1 VEHGAAAA
9 SLSGLGQRLTVRPRH
24 LAATAAVCAAAV
36 SVPVSAAALEAR
48 VTRLRAA
55 GPRVAAGIE
64 VSDLLQDKFLSLV
77 RGGRA
82 VFLQLEAA
90 LWEDRRVFD
99 RIVIALPPATWRV
112 DRDPAGSGV
121 LLQDQHGGL
130 VRHADIRQ
138 PLVLGLDLGP
148 AARVQEDSVYYLH
161 ARLAAASVDER
172 DIDRAGETIFGEE
185 GSNSGLVG
193 LGRFVFKTLL
203 RVGQYLESATTEVT
217 SRRLSGRDI
226 KNGVL

>member
-1 VEHGAAAA
+1 MR
-9 SLSGLGQRLTVRPRH
+9 SRH
-24 LAATAAVCAAAV
+24 LAATAAVCATVV
-36 SVPVSAAALEAR
+36 SLPAPAAAIEAR
-48 VTRLRAA
+48 VTRLRVV
-55 GPRVAAGIE
+55 GPRVSAGVEI
-64 VSDLLQDKFLSLV
+64 SDLLQDKFLTLV

-99 RIVIALPPATWRV
+99 RIVITLPPATWRV
-112 DRDPAGSGV
+112 DRDPASVGV

-138 PLVLGLDLGP
+138 PLSLGLDLGP
-148 AARVQEDSVYYLH
+148 ATRIQEDAVYYLH
-161 ARLAAASVDER
+161 TRVTAASVDQR
-172 DIDRAGETIFGEE
+172 DIDRAGEAIFGDDRA
-185 GSNSGLVG
+185 GSGLAG

-203 RVGQYLESATTEVT
+203 RVGQYLESATTEVS

-226 KNGVL
+226 KRGVL

>member
-1 VEHGAAAA
+1 
-9 SLSGLGQRLTVRPRH
+9 
-24 LAATAAVCAAAV
+24 VCAAVVAV
-36 SVPVSAAALEAR
+36 SSPAAALEAR

-64 VSDLLQDKFLSLV
+64 VSDLLQDEFLALV

-99 RIVIALPPATWRV
+99 RIVVTLPPTTWRV
-112 DRDPAGSGV
+112 DRDPASAGV

-138 PLVLGLDLGP
+138 PLTLGLDLGP
-148 AARVQEDSVYYLH
+148 AARVQESAIYYLH
-161 ARLAAASVDER
+161 ARLTAASVDER
-172 DIDRAGETIFGEE
+172 DIDRAGETIFGDDRS
-185 GSNSGLVG
+185 GSGLVG

-203 RVGQYLESATTEVT
+203 RLGQYLESATTEVT

-226 KNGVL
+226 KTGVL

>member
-1 VEHGAAAA
+1 MA
-9 SLSGLGQRLTVRPRH
+9 SLP
-24 LAATAAVCAAAV
+24 
-36 SVPVSAAALEAR
+36 VPLAALEAR

-55 GPRVAAGIE
+55 GPRVSAGVEISE
-64 VSDLLQDKFLSLV
+64 LLEDKFLNLV

-82 VFLQLEAA
+82 VFVQLEAT

-99 RIVIALPPATWRV
+99 RIVVALPPLTWRI
-112 DRDPAGSGV
+112 DRDPAGAGV

-138 PLVLGLDLGP
+138 PLTLGLDLG
-148 AARVQEDSVYYLH
+148 AATRVEADAVYYLH
-161 ARLAAASVDER
+161 ARVTAASVDER
-172 DIDRAGETIFGEE
+172 DIDRAGEAIFGDDRA
-185 GSNSGLVG
+185 GSGLAG
-193 LGRFVFKTLL
+193 LGRFVFRTLL

-226 KNGVL
+226 SRGVL